1 MTSPTDYSKKLQDLL
16 RQLFQFDCADL
27 DFGIYRIMNFKR
39 AVLDKFIEKDL
50 PRAVSAE
57 LDTGALSEQ
66 SEVVEQLKEVAKQIR
81 ENLGDDAIDGDGNL
95 APKHGDT
102 KVGRKY
108 LALQA
113 RVGGAQSR
121 PALEAAVFNHL
132 YSFFS
137 RYYDAGDFMSK
148 RRYSKKEKYA
158 VPYNGEEV
166 YLHWANKDQYYIK
179 TGEYFAD
186 YRFSAPNGVAVH
198 FKIQAADVEKENI
211 KGENRFF
218 IPLAKKA
225 AFDSKT
231 KEIILPF
238 EYRPL
243 TEQEDVKYGT
253 RNQQEAIIA
262 EALEAVPKHFSK
274 EDTALAAL
282 IAERRKT
289 SDGQSV
295 SYFEHHLRQYS
306 RRNTSDFFIHKDL
319 KGFLTRELDFYLK
332 NEVLGLDEMEAAGE
346 SRAAGW
352 FQLIHTLRSIG
363 RTIIAFLSQ
372 IEDFQKKLFEKRK
385 FILESQYCITVGN
398 IAEEFY
404 PDIAACES
412 QWQEWKYLFK
422 IEEEDKRLFGAAK
435 NKTALRIAFLKANP
449 TLVIDTK
456 YFDGIFL
463 DRLLASFGN
472 LDEATNGLLIHSENF
487 QGLNT
492 LSHKYRSIIK
502 CVYIDPPFNTGTND
516 FLYKNDYLNSSW
528 LSMLYG
534 RILASRDFLSNDAN
548 FFCRIDHHG
557 DYLVRQI
564 LAKVFSEQRYQ
575 NQIVLK
581 RGRETAGT
589 RGKLEIAS
597 ETLFWYS
604 VGDNPIFNELSIDRS
619 IADVQWTAFL
629 MGGERHPRER
639 TFMGK
644 TLIPPDGQHY
654 SLAQPKVD
662 KLLEE
667 HFLRLRC
674 SKCGAIYFY
683 AESDIKLHRE
693 MKKKL
698 NRYKYYDITPGK
710 VVHGV
715 LAIKKCLE
723 CGEDDWRVDYLGAP
737 TVNLSNLWIDIESYA
752 KTTGFFTENSE
763 ALLRR
768 VIELSTNAKEWVM
781 DYFLGS
787 GTTTAVAH
795 KIGRKYIGIE
805 MGEYFRSIPLTR
817 MKTVLAGNNRGISGE
832 ISWTGGGIL
841 KYHELETY
849 EDSLN
854 NIAFDEEMGQQALQF
869 DDYLVDYMLD
879 WETRGNETFLNIEKL
894 ASPFDYKL
902 RVTQDGQTGEKAVDL
917 PETFNY
923 LLGLHVTT
931 RKVYYDKDRRYL
943 VYRGTVD
950 SRQICAIWRTTAGWG
965 KEDFERDKKFVAEQ
979 KIAEGADEIFV
990 NSDSV
995 IPGARS
1001 LDPVFKARMFAP
1013 IASNGAY

>member
-1 MTSPTDYSKKLQDLL
+1 MTTTPTDYSKKLQELL

-50 PRAVSAE
+50 IEAVSAE
-57 LDTGALSEQ
+57 LDTGALAEQ
-66 SEVVEQLKEVAKQIR
+66 SDVVEQLKDVAKQIC

-95 APKHGDT
+95 AAKHSDT

-113 RVGGAQSR
+113 RTGGAQSR

-231 KEIILPF
+231 KEIVLPF

-243 TEQEDVKYGT
+243 TEQEEVKYGS

-262 EALEAVPKHFSK
+262 EALEAVPKHFAK
-274 EDTALAAL
+274 EDAALAAL

-385 FILESQYCITVGN
+385 FVLSTDYVIAFSTLKRILKLSVY
-398 IAEEFY
+398 
-404 PDIAACES
+404 
-412 QWQEWKYLFK
+412 
-422 IEEEDKRLFGAAK
+422 EDLVEK
-435 NKTALRIAFLKANP
+435 NKSYIFDNKQYKQDVASVIADTLKRPAYNIYVNSISWKKKCIVVTYAKRFTDESKLREYLKKNKGSRYSESDEQVRGVLTRCYYVPCQPAGLP
-449 TLVIDTK
+449 LTLSYESLYIDT
-456 YFDGIFL
+456 GFL
-463 DRLLASFGN
+463 PPILKDELIGSISQSDALDSLL
-472 LDEATNGLLIHSENF
+472 NGAMICGENY
-487 QGLNT
+487 QGLSI
-492 LSHKYRSIIK
+492 LLEKYSKRVR
-502 CVYIDPPFNTGTND
+502 CVYLDPPYNTGGD
-516 FLYKNDYLNSSW
+516 GFLYKDNYQHSSW
-528 LSMLYG
+528 LSMMFDRLQLMRLFLTNEGSLY
-534 RILASRDFLSNDAN
+534 S
-548 FFCRIDHHG
+548 
-557 DYLVRQI
+557 
-564 LAKVFSEQRYQ
+564 
-575 NQIVLK
+575 
-581 RGRETAGT
+581 
-589 RGKLEIAS
+589 
-597 ETLFWYS
+597 
-604 VGDNPIFNELSIDRS
+604 SIDWNESHRLR
-619 IADVQWTAFL
+619 FL
-629 MGGERHPRER
+629 LDIVFGEENFQREIIWN
-639 TFMGK
+639 TGENISGFK
-644 TLIPPDGQHY
+644 
-654 SLAQPKVD
+654 SLAPNWIRQHDTILFYSNSPNHLAFHKLWEPLDKDEQHGWLDIIGDDKDSIYIEIWKDGRTVFHPVKGIEVKPLGDVWNDIYSFQYSEPRVTESWFFNTQKV
-662 KLLEE
+662 E
-667 HFLRLRC
+667 
-674 SKCGAIYFY
+674 
-683 AESDIKLHRE
+683 
-693 MKKKL
+693 
-698 NRYKYYDITPGK
+698 
-710 VVHGV
+710 
-715 LAIKKCLE
+715 
-723 CGEDDWRVDYLGAP
+723 
-737 TVNLSNLWIDIESYA
+737 NLI
-752 KTTGFFTENSE
+752 
-763 ALLRR
+763 RR
-768 VIELSTNAKEWVM
+768 VLQAATVPN
-781 DYFLGS
+781 DYVIDPFLGS
-787 GTTTAVAH
+787 GTTSAVAH
-795 KIGRKYIGIE
+795 KLGRKWIGIE
-805 MGEYFRSIPLTR
+805 MADSFNNKCLPR
-817 MKTVLAGNNRGISGE
+817 MKSILIGE
-832 ISWTGGGIL
+832 KRSHLSIDVDWIGGGFF
-841 KYHELETY
+841 KYQYLESY
-849 EDSLN
+849 EDVLN
-854 NIAFDEEMGQQALQF
+854 NIAFSDEVGQKALRF
-869 DDYLVDYMLD
+869 DDYLINYMLD
-879 WETRGNETFLNIEKL
+879 WETKGSETFLNVEKM

-902 RVTQDGQTGEKAVDL
+902 QVTQDGQTGEKAVDL

-931 RKVYYDKDRRYL
+931 RKVYHDKDRRYL

-950 SRQICAIWRTTAGWG
+950 SRQICVIWRTTAGWG

-979 KIAEGADEIFV
+979 KIAEGADEVFV

-1013 IASNGAY
+1013 IAANGGK

>member
-1 MTSPTDYSKKLQDLL
+1 MTSPTDYSKKLQELL

-57 LDTGALSEQ
+57 LDTGALAEQ
-66 SEVVEQLKEVAKQIR
+66 SDVVEQLKEVAKQIR

-211 KGENRFF
+211 KGKNRFF
-218 IPLAKKA
+218 IPLPKKA
-225 AFDSKT
+225 VFDSKT
-231 KEIILPF
+231 KGIVLPF

-243 TEQEDVKYGT
+243 TEQEEVKYGS
-253 RNQQEAIIA
+253 RNQQEAIIT
-262 EALEAVPKHFSK
+262 EALESVPKYFAK

-346 SRAAGW
+346 RRAAGW

-385 FILESQYCITVGN
+385 FILETQYCITVGN

-412 QWQEWKYLFK
+412 QWQEWNNLFSIGKEEKKLFSSAKSKRDFRVAYLK
-422 IEEEDKRLFGAAK
+422 SH
-435 NKTALRIAFLKANP
+435 P
-449 TLVIDTK
+449 TMPIDTRHL
-456 YFDGIFL
+456 DHEL
-463 DRLLASFGN
+463 RDRLLGSINSIDNMVDGMLVQADNFHALN
-472 LDEATNGLLIHSENF
+472 LLENRFYQLI
-487 QGLNT
+487 QC
-492 LSHKYRSIIK
+492 I
-502 CVYIDPPFNTGTND
+502 YIDPPFNTGAD
-516 FLYKNDYLNSSW
+516 GFAYKDGYQHSTWMSFMAERIARAVPLLRLDGTFYTHIDYNEKERLRLILDSYLCYITEIVWRIGWLSGYKTQANKFIRNHDTIYQYGRTDSPLFVKTYIKYPEGYKRRDGSLPTGEGYPLEDTWNCSEIDRLNS
-528 LSMLYG
+528 
-534 RILASRDFLSNDAN
+534 I
-548 FFCRIDHHG
+548 
-557 DYLVRQI
+557 
-564 LAKVFSEQRYQ
+564 
-575 NQIVLK
+575 QIVSFTK
-581 RGRETAGT
+581 E
-589 RGKLEIAS
+589 K
-597 ETLFWYS
+597 
-604 VGDNPIFNELSIDRS
+604 VGDQALTQKNED
-619 IADVQWTAFL
+619 
-629 MGGERHPRER
+629 
-639 TFMGK
+639 
-644 TLIPPDGQHY
+644 
-654 SLAQPKVD
+654 
-662 KLLEE
+662 LLERIIVSSSNPGDWIMD
-667 HFLRLRC
+667 HF
-674 SKCGAIYFY
+674 
-683 AESDIKLHRE
+683 
-693 MKKKL
+693 
-698 NRYKYYDITPGK
+698 
-710 VVHGV
+710 V
-715 LAIKKCLE
+715 
-723 CGEDDWRVDYLGAP
+723 
-737 TVNLSNLWIDIESYA
+737 
-752 KTTGFFTENSE
+752 
-763 ALLRR
+763 
-768 VIELSTNAKEWVM
+768 
-781 DYFLGS
+781 GS
-787 GTTTAVAH
+787 GTACAAAH
-795 KIGRKYIGIE
+795 KMGRRWIGIE
-805 MGEYFRSIPLTR
+805 LGPQFDEY
-817 MKTVLAGNNRGISGE
+817 TVPRLKRVIFGDKYGISPKYR
-832 ISWTGGGIL
+832 WKGGGAF
-841 KYHELETY
+841 KYIRLESY
-849 EDSLN
+849 EDALS
-854 NIAFDEEMGQQALQF
+854 NITLDEAAGQRALQF
-869 DDYLVDYMLD
+869 DDYLLNYMLD
-879 WETRGNETFLNIEKL
+879 WETKGSETCLNVEKM

-923 LLGLHVTT
+923 LLGLHVMT
-931 RKVYYDKDRRYL
+931 RKVYHDKDKRYL

-950 SRQICAIWRTTAGWG
+950 SRQICVIWRITAGWG

-995 IPGARS
+995 IPSARS

-1013 IASNGAY
+1013 VVANGAY

>member
-1 MTSPTDYSKKLQDLL
+1 MTSPTEYSKNLQDLL
-16 RQLFQFDCADL
+16 RRLFQFDCADL

-50 PRAVSAE
+50 IEAVSAE
-57 LDTGALSEQ
+57 LDTGALAEQ
-66 SEVVEQLKEVAKQIR
+66 SDVVEQLKDVAKQIR

-95 APKHGDT
+95 ALKHSDT

-113 RVGGAQSR
+113 RAGGAQSR

-231 KEIILPF
+231 KEIVLPF

-243 TEQEDVKYGT
+243 TEQEEVKYGS

-262 EALEAVPKHFSK
+262 EALESVHKHFAK
-274 EDTALAAL
+274 ENTALAAL
-282 IAERRKT
+282 IAERGKT

-352 FQLIHTLRSIG
+352 FQLLHTIKSIG
-363 RTIIAFLSQ
+363 QAIITFLAQ

-385 FILESQYCITVGN
+385 FILETQYCITVGN
-398 IAEEFY
+398 IAKEFY
-404 PDIAACES
+404 PEIAACES
-412 QWQEWKYLFK
+412 QWQEWKDLFK
-422 IEEEDKRLFGAAK
+422 IEEEDKKLFGAAK
-435 NKTALRIAFLKANP
+435 KKTALRIAFLKAHP

-456 YFDGIFL
+456 YFSIAFI
-463 DRLLASFGN
+463 DRLLACFDN
-472 LDEATNGLLIHSENF
+472 LDRTTDGLLIHAENF
-487 QGLNT
+487 QALN
-492 LSHKYRSIIK
+492 LLLAKYRGKVQCI
-502 CVYIDPPFNTGTND
+502 YIDPPFNTD
-516 FLYKNDYLNSSW
+516 DSQFAFKDSYRNSTW
-528 LSMLYG
+528 LSLMMDRLTLGAQYLTTNGTMYLHLDHNSNFYG
-534 RILASRDFLSNDAN
+534 RFLLDNIFGSNCLLNEVIWRIGWVSGYKTAADRYVRNHETIFVYGRCQQPYFEKDKARIPYRSFAEDTISTQLSKIKSAWGLSKISPLRLKLVFKDPAHNVYKTGLASGEGAYNVEDTWNCNEYEELHSNKIKRNAAEYTP
-548 FFCRIDHHG
+548 RG
-557 DYLVRQI
+557 
-564 LAKVFSEQRYQ
+564 SE
-575 NQIVLK
+575 
-581 RGRETAGT
+581 
-589 RGKLEIAS
+589 
-597 ETLFWYS
+597 
-604 VGDNPIFNELSIDRS
+604 
-619 IADVQWTAFL
+619 
-629 MGGERHPRER
+629 
-639 TFMGK
+639 
-644 TLIPPDGQHY
+644 
-654 SLAQPKVD
+654 
-662 KLLEE
+662 
-667 HFLRLRC
+667 
-674 SKCGAIYFY
+674 
-683 AESDIKLHRE
+683 
-693 MKKKL
+693 
-698 NRYKYYDITPGK
+698 ITQKP
-710 VVHGV
+710 
-715 LAIKKCLE
+715 E
-723 CGEDDWRVDYLGAP
+723 Q
-737 TVNLSNLWIDIESYA
+737 
-752 KTTGFFTENSE
+752 
-763 ALLRR
+763 LLRR
-768 VIELSTNAKEWVM
+768 AIEVSSREGDIIFDFFA
-781 DYFLGS
+781 GS
-787 GTTTAVAH
+787 GTTPAVAK
-795 KIGRKYIGIE
+795 KIGRKFIAVELG
-805 MGEYFRSIPLTR
+805 GYFDTDMLWR
-817 MKTVLAGNNRGISGE
+817 MKQVLFGKQVGISKQVGH
-832 ISWTGGGIL
+832 TGVGMF
-841 KYHELETY
+841 KYFIQESY
-849 EDSLN
+849 DDSLDN
-854 NIAFDEEMGQQALQF
+854 VAFNEEAGQKALQF
-869 DDYLVDYMLD
+869 DDYLINYMLD
-879 WETRGNETFLNIEKL
+879 WETKGSDTFLNVEKM

-902 RVTQDGQTGEKAVDL
+902 QVTQDGQMGEKAVDL

-923 LLGLHVTT
+923 LLGLHVKT
-931 RKVYYDKDRRYL
+931 RKVFHDKDRRYL
-943 VYRGTVD
+943 VYHGTVD
-950 SRQICAIWRTTAGWG
+950 SRQICVIWRTTAGWG

-979 KIAEGADEIFV
+979 KVAEGADEIFV

-1013 IASNGAY
+1013 VAADGGK

>member
-1 MTSPTDYSKKLQDLL
+1 MTSPTDYSKKLQELL

-148 RRYSKKEKYA
+148 RRYSRKEKFA
-158 VPYNGEEV
+158 VPYNGEDV

-198 FKIQAADVEKENI
+198 FKIQAADVEKENV

-225 AFDSKT
+225 VFDSKT
-231 KEIILPF
+231 KGIVIPF

-243 TEQEDVKYGT
+243 TEQEEVKYGT

-262 EALEAVPKHFSK
+262 EALGAVPKHFAK

-282 IAERRKT
+282 VAERT
-289 SDGQSV
+289 QTADGQSI
-295 SYFEHHLRQYS
+295 SYLEHHLRQYS

-332 NEVLGLDEMEAAGE
+332 NEVLGLDELEAGGE
-346 SRAAGW
+346 SRTAGW
-352 FQLIHTLRSIG
+352 FQLLHTIKAIG

-385 FILESQYCITVGN
+385 FILETQYCITVSN

-412 QWQEWKYLFK
+412 QWQEWKYLFQ
-422 IEEEDKRLFGAAK
+422 IDEDAK
-435 NKTALRIAFLKANP
+435 NLFSVPARKKLANRIAFLKNNA
-449 TLVIDTK
+449 TLVLDTIHFK
-456 YFDGIFL
+456 GDII
-463 DRLLASFGN
+463 DRLLANFDN
-472 LDEATNGLLIHSENF
+472 LDDITGGLLIHSENF
-487 QGLNT
+487 QA
-492 LSHKYRSIIK
+492 LSLLQEKYHGKVNCI
-502 CVYIDPPFNTGTND
+502 YIDPPFNTGAD
-516 FLYKNDYLNSSW
+516 FLYKDMFQNSTW
-528 LSMLYG
+528 LSFLTGRVGTSMPLLSINGNYYMHLDYNAMHYG
-534 RILASRDFLSNDAN
+534 KIILLGIFSKLNELIYNTNATKDEESGLFSYKSFAPK
-548 FFCRIDHHG
+548 F
-557 DYLVRQI
+557 VRQHDTI
-564 LAKVFSEQRYQ
+564 LHAFNSGAQFIKMWKPNRSTSKMNLGQLDIISSPIKSNPKSLKDFSFHVERYS
-575 NQIVLK
+575 
-581 RGRETAGT
+581 GT
-589 RGKLEIAS
+589 
-597 ETLFWYS
+597 
-604 VGDNPIFNELSIDRS
+604 
-619 IADVQWTAFL
+619 
-629 MGGERHPRER
+629 
-639 TFMGK
+639 
-644 TLIPPDGQHY
+644 
-654 SLAQPKVD
+654 
-662 KLLEE
+662 KLLKPEIKIRE
-667 HFLRLRC
+667 KIFPI
-674 SKCGAIYFY
+674 GDIWNDIYSFTQ
-683 AESDIKLHRE
+683 SE
-693 MKKKL
+693 MRTSE
-698 NRYKYYDITPGK
+698 N
-710 VVHGV
+710 VSF
-715 LAIKKCLE
+715 
-723 CGEDDWRVDYLGAP
+723 P
-737 TVNLSNLWIDIESYA
+737 TQ
-752 KTTGFFTENSE
+752 KPEN
-763 ALLRR
+763 LLRR
-768 VIELSTNAKEWVM
+768 ILQSSTIVGDVVM
-781 DYFLGS
+781 DFFAGS
-787 GTTTAVAH
+787 GTTAAVAH
-795 KIGRKYIGIE
+795 KLKRKYIAVEI
-805 MGEYFRSIPLTR
+805 GEYFGNTYPDYDRESGQWAMKLGLIGR
-817 MKTVLAGNNRGISGE
+817 MKNVLHGDESFNACGKNRRSTLSKQIG
-832 ISWTGGGIL
+832 WKGGGML
-841 KYHELETY
+841 KYLRLESY
-849 EDSLN
+849 EDALD
-854 NIAFDEEMGQQALQF
+854 NIVFDERSGQKALSF
-869 DDYLVDYMLD
+869 DDYLLNYMLD
-879 WETRGNETFLNIEKL
+879 WETKESDTLLNVEKI

-923 LLGLHVTT
+923 LLGLNVTT
-931 RKVYYDKDRRYL
+931 RKVYHDEDRRYL

-950 SRQICAIWRTTAGWG
+950 SRQICAIWRTTAGWS

-1013 IASNGAY
+1013 VAANGAY